1 MQYSVARG
9 VKGKIDVKVDVP
21 RVGFEEAYE
30 AILTKLGQETNIA
43 GFRPGNTPRD
53 VVLGHVGSN
62 KVLNQAASFLISK
75 HLSDIIKKEDLVPID
90 SPKIAIETLAEGSPF
105 SFTASFTQKPEVK
118 IGDWK
123 NIKVTK
129 VKAKE
134 ITEKDIDQS
143 IKNIFEAWLKE
154 RSKIKRDRFPLEK
167 QNSKVEEGEEKK
179 TGKFI
184 FERSEKTKGSAV
196 REANEKAFIYDA
208 HGNKIFLSDKGTEGT
223 KVTKDTEGKIDDE
236 FAKAIGARDL
246 GHLREIVRRDL
257 ETIVAGQVEA
267 KLEQEVFEEILKIAQ
282 VEVPDILIEDELNR
296 ILVRLTSELERQGS
310 DLEKYLSEQKTTI
323 DELKAKWRAQAE
335 KNVRITLVMDEIGR
349 QEGVKVA
356 KEEVERALTGVTEQN
371 LSPDQKEDLE
381 RYLALSIFQAKTLDK
396 VKKTI
401 AA

>member
-1 MQYSVARG
+1 MQYTINRAP
-9 VKGKIDVKVDVP
+9 KGKIDVKVDVP

-30 AILTKLGQETNIA
+30 AALTKLGQETNIA
-43 GFRPGNTPRD
+43 GFRPGNAPRD

-75 HLSDIIKKEDLVPID
+75 HLGDIIKKEDLLPID
-90 SPKIAIETLAEGSPF
+90 SPKIAIEALAEGSPF

-143 IKNIFEAWLKE
+143 IKNIFEAWKKSSSAKASEGQAESKE
-154 RSKIKRDRFPLEK
+154 ESSK
-167 QNSKVEEGEEKK
+167 
-179 TGKFI
+179 
-184 FERSEKTKGSAV
+184 
-196 REANEKAFIYDA
+196 FIYDA
-208 HGNKIFLSDKGTEGT
+208 HGNRIPIRDDNKETPQRLRSEGQ
-223 KVTKDTEGKIDDE
+223 VDDE

-246 GHLREIVRRDL
+246 AHLRELVKGDL

-282 VEVPDILIEDELNR
+282 VEVPDILIEDETNR
-296 ILVRLTSELERQGS
+296 ILVRLTSELERQSS

-323 DELKAKWRAQAE
+323 DELKARWRAQAE
-335 KNVRITLVMDEIGR
+335 KNVTITLVMDEIGR

-356 KEEVERALTGVTEQN
+356 KEEVERALEGVTDAN

-381 RYLALSIFQAKTLDK
+381 RYLALSILQAKTLDK